1 MNEEREQRLYDIMAN
16 YGVDQDTAEL
26 ILLDEEEEE
35 SERKIK
41 VSYTDDKE
49 LSEVLR
55 RLHPVKRVRPQPAKG
70 SFKRAYIDIKQGCL
84 SAELVTENW
93 WQTAENQG
101 K

>member
-1 MNEEREQRLYDIMAN
+1 MKRRKR
-16 YGVDQDTAEL
+16 V
-26 ILLDEEEEE
+26 
-35 SERKIK
+35 SVKIK

>member
-1 MNEEREQRLYDIMAN
+1 MKYNVGENSMS
-16 YGVDQDTAEL
+16 V
-26 ILLDEEEEE
+26 
-35 SERKIK
+35 KIK

-49 LSEVLR
+49 LSEVLK

-70 SFKRAYIDIKQGCL
+70 QFKRAYIDIKQGGL
-84 SAELVTENW
+84 SADLVNENW